1 MGLLFNDPKETLFHY
16 ILTLLD
22 KIKLQKI
29 VLVAGLIGAKYI
41 ISPNYLQKMGN
52 KCMNIFNNMVVKI
65 LPFLVCV
72 LLILGFVIE
81 GAASTRI
88 IRASLPR
95 KIHPSHYRIILL
107 RKRHHNLLLH
117 FRM

>member
-1 MGLLFNDPKETLFHY
+1 
-16 ILTLLD
+16 
-22 KIKLQKI
+22 
-29 VLVAGLIGAKYI
+29 
-41 ISPNYLQKMGN
+41 
-52 KCMNIFNNMVVKI
+52 MNIFNNMVVKI

-95 KIHPSHYRIILL
+95 KIHPSHYRIILP